1 MGPVIVKAPTDRF
14 TWDKTGWWLFCLNLL
29 AAANSTLYFTTQL
42 KAGFD
47 GWLAMNSCAPSIFI
61 FCLGYLI
68 RSRAVMAVGAGL
80 LLRYG
85 TLGLII
91 FGWTGMN
98 IIPQV
103 GHIFMTLALLYFI
116 VKMIRKNY
124 WDAIAVC
131 GFVFVLMLYAEWQ
144 WNWFGDRPQV
154 LDGLFRGELT
164 PDMFK

>member
-1 MGPVIVKAPTDRF
+1 MKPVIVKATTDRF
-14 TWDKTGWWLFCLNLL
+14 TWDKLGWWLVGLNL
-29 AAANSTLYFTTQL
+29 AMAVNSTIFFTTQL
-42 KAGFD
+42 KSGLD

-61 FCLGYLI
+61 FCLGYFI

-80 LLRYG
+80 MFRYG
-85 TLGLII
+85 TLGLFI

-103 GHIFMTLALLYFI
+103 GHILMTLAVIYFF
-116 VKMIRKNY
+116 VKMVRSKE
-124 WDAIAVC
+124 WDAIVVC
-131 GFVFVLMLYAEWQ
+131 AFVAGLMLYAEWQ

-164 PDMFK
+164 PEMFQ